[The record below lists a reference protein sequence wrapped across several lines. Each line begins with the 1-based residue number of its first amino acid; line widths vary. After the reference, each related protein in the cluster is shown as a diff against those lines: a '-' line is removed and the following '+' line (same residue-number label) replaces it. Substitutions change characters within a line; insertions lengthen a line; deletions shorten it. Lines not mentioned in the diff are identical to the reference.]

1 MEYKYNYIIVGA
13 DGYYLVGY
21 HDLMTLNNVRY
32 FSGIYDGITSE
43 LDKKMIRFT
52 FSKKVNK
59 IFQNPLS
66 FYTYPRLFPFQF
78 EDDKPLVF
86 LFFGNT
92 QYVYQS
98 TYLKYLRKN
107 YSNVK
112 LVLYMQDLVA
122 RNFDLDINKVR
133 NSFDLI
139 LSYDKGDCNKYGLM
153 YRHTP
158 YSKYSIPENNAIEAF
173 DVFYCGS
180 AKTKARYDIIF
191 DVYNKCHAQGLKSK
205 FYIVGV
211 PQEDR
216 VVSNEIIYDHPLL
229 YIEYLQYVQK
239 SKCILEV
246 QQENA
251 DGYTPRLWESI
262 VYDKHLLTN
271 NSNIIKTEFYNYK
284 SIHLLSAMNEIGEWI
299 TTPISNGMDLKE
311 MLSPLHLLKDLE
323 LHL

>member
-1 MEYKYNYIIVGA
+1 MGYKHNYVIVGA

-112 LVLYMQDLVA
+112 LVLYMQDVIA
-122 RNFDLDINKVR
+122 RNFDLDFEKVR
-133 NSFDLI
+133 NCFDLI
-139 LSYDKGDCNKYGLM
+139 LSYDKGDCKKYGLL
-153 YRHTP
+153 YYPTP
-158 YSKYSIPENNAIEAF
+158 YSIYPIENDELIEPL
-173 DVFYCGS
+173 DVFYCGH
-180 AKTKARYDIIF
+180 AKSRYNQIF
-191 DVYNKCHAQGLKSK
+191 DVYHRCKEKGLKVK
-205 FYIVGV
+205 FFITAV
-211 PQEDR
+211 PNDKKIICDD
-216 VVSNEIIYDHPLL
+216 IIYDKPIS
-229 YIEYLQYVQK
+229 YIENLQYVQK
-239 SKCILEV
+239 SKCILEIM
-246 QQENA
+246 QDNT

-262 VYDKHLLTN
+262 IYDKHLLTN
-271 NSNIIKTEFYNYK
+271 NTFLQKSRFYQVQSMHHADDIENI
-284 SIHLLSAMNEIGEWI
+284 LSWI
-299 TTPISNGMDLKE
+299 NNPISNSEELKIS
-311 MLSPLHLLKDLE
+311 LSPKELLKCIDTSII
-323 LHL
+323 